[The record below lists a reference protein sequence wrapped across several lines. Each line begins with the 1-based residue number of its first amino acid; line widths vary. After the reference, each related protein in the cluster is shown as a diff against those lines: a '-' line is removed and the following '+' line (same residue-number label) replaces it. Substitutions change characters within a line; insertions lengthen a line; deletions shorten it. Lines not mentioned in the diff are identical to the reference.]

1 MEMVLR
7 VVSSTTSQWLH
18 FFTCA
23 CTSAR
28 SVGVHLA
35 VEVVVQ
41 FAQKLGAGHG
51 FAPSFVC
58 RK

>member
-1 MEMVLR
+1 MVLR
-7 VVSSTTSQWLH
+7 VVSITTSQWLH

-23 CTSAR
+23 CDLGQN
-28 SVGVHLA
+28 VGVHVA

-41 FAQKLGAGHG
+41 LAQKLGAGHG